1 MKKLFLI
8 LCILPFMVKA
18 QELNTIRITDWNNL
32 KKPGFYESTSD
43 NHLNTPSNHGW
54 YWGVNLGHIHNLL
67 PDGGHHGAQILFPVS
82 FEEDVPQMYIRNT
95 NHDGKGMWAKVLHD
109 QGSQTING
117 DIDIHG
123 HIIAKQHILLS
134 NGELTLTPWDNFNY
148 KGIKIGHY
156 AFRWAP
162 DSWCNDGH
170 TLWQSGFG
178 GIKFFTR
185 GQFSMGINTQGNVGI
200 GTENPQNKLD
210 VAGTIRAQEIKVE
223 LSGWADH
230 VFDKDYQLP
239 SLQEVKA
246 HIEEHKHLPG
256 IPSEKQILEDGVNMG
271 EMQAKLLQKIEE
283 LTLYVIQLQEQNE
296 KQQLLINQLIEK

>member
-32 KKPGFYESTSD
+32 KKPGFYESTSN
-43 NHLNTPSNHGW
+43 NHLNTPSNLGW

-117 DIDIHG
+117 NLYVKNNISLPEQSLISPYPTDIF
-123 HIIAKQHILLS
+123 Q
-134 NGELTLTPWDNFNY
+134 Y
-148 KGIKIGHY
+148 KNITMGHY
-156 AFRWAP
+156 AIQWNN
-162 DSWCNDGH
+162 DSWSNQGA
-170 TLWQSGFG
+170 TMWQSAFG
-178 GIKFFTR
+178 GIKFFTIGLMR
-185 GQFSMGINTQGNVGI
+185 LAIHANGNVGI
-200 GTENPQNKLD
+200 GTENPQSKLD

-223 LSGWADH
+223 LTGWADH
-230 VFDKDYQLP
+230 VFDKDYKLP
-239 SLQEVKA
+239 SLQEVKS
-246 HIEEHKHLPG
+246 HIEKHKHLPG
-256 IPSEKQILEDGVNMG
+256 IPSEKQVLEEGVNMG

-283 LTLYVIQLQEQNE
+283 LTLYVIQQQNE
-296 KQQLLINQLIEK
+296 IDELKKKLNDE